1 MAQNTLIQ
9 KFKNQA
15 SFFRRRGWP
24 VLISAVMFLNAG
36 CIHLPSA
43 ETKTVAPET
52 SGAFTLNET
61 PQYLIESLV
70 YQPEKFPLDDF
81 FIRLKKGEFV
91 EAFKAIHLSY
101 RPSNTQNQALK
112 ELIAAGYT
120 PVYVKFTN
128 KTEREMSFDE
138 SYFRLIAAGERYAP
152 LSVRSLPSEF
162 SHFSFQSTA
171 ANVYN
176 VTVVVVA
183 TVVLMVAIVGLATA
197 GGGGGGGNWGDLFS
211 SSNNGGRS
219 GRSENEVLND
229 VTIETKIDYRD
240 HLIKKTTL
248 QPGEKVQGLLFFKVN
263 SADLTASWVE
273 IQP

>member
-1 MAQNTLIQ
+1 MAQNTLIYILC
-9 KFKNQA
+9 
-15 SFFRRRGWP
+15 
-24 VLISAVMFLNAG
+24 VVMFLNSG

-52 SGAFTLNET
+52 SGALTLNES
-61 PQYLIESLV
+61 PQYRIESLI

-81 FIRLKKGEFV
+81 FARLKKGEFV
-91 EAFKAIHLSY
+91 EAFKAIHLFY

-112 ELIAAGYT
+112 ELISAGYT
-120 PVYVKFTN
+120 PVYIRFTN

-138 SYFRLIAAGERYAP
+138 SYFRLIAESERYAP
-152 LSVRSLPSEF
+152 LSVRSLPREF
-162 SHFSFQSTA
+162 SRFSFQSTA

-183 TVVLMVAIVGLATA
+183 TLILMVAIVGVATA
-197 GGGGGGGNWGDLFS
+197 GGGGGGNWGNLFS
-211 SSNNGGRS
+211 ELDNGPGSRGHS
-219 GRSENEVLND
+219 GEILND

-248 QPGEKVQGLLFFKVN
+248 QPRETTQGLLFFKVS
-263 SADLTASWVE
+263 SADLTESWVE
-273 IQP
+273 ILP